1 MSFSTFTSHF
11 AANASNIPAAVRAE
25 IRREAKTRVMDR
37 FAAGRADSA
46 LDFSDLIRRIE
57 AAVAPK

>member
-1 MSFSTFTSHF
+1 MTFSTFTAHF
-11 AANASNIPAAVRAE
+11 AANASRIPASVAAE

-37 FAAGRADSA
+37 FAAGRADCI
-46 LDFSDLIRRIE
+46 LDFSDLIGRIE